1 MLGAIIAI
9 LGETIQFMP
18 QAIKLGMD
26 VTEIVNRGVA
36 LSQSPAATTADELAA
51 FDALLAAERAKLVD
65 LTNQLNKD

>member
-1 MLGAIIAI
+1 MIGAIIAI

-26 VTEIVNRGVA
+26 VTEIVSRGVA
-36 LSQSPAATTADELAA
+36 LSQSPAAATADELAA
-51 FDALLAAERAKLVD
+51 FGALLAAERAKLVD